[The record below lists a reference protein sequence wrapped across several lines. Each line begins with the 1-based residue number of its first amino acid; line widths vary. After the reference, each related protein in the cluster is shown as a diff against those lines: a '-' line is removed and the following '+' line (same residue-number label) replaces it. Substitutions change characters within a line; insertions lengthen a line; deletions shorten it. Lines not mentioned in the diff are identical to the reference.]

1 MEFRQNKIS
10 LSLEELSGETSL
22 SVPFWRKEIAGGRL
36 RAKKVGRRVCVLMR
50 DAEIYFES
58 QPDWTPSGERVN
70 AALAA

>member
-1 MEFRQNKIS
+1 MNFGNEKIA
-10 LSLEELSGETSL
+10 LSLEELSQTTSC

-50 DAEIYFES
+50 DAETYFEA
-58 QPDWTPSGERVN
+58 QPDWKPAGERN